1 MPRPKTESVREE
13 RRREA
18 EARQKERDQLSAE
31 EQLARLD
38 ERLGKGVGAAR
49 ERARLQ
55 ALIDEGKE

>member
-18 EARQKERDQLSAE
+18 EARQKERDRLSAE

>member
-1 MPRPKTESVREE
+1 MPQPKTEPVREG

-18 EARQKERDQLSAE
+18 EARQKERDRLSAE

-38 ERLGKGVGAAR
+38 ERLGKGKGAAR